1 MFSNRSSDKTPSTYS
16 SCKKSAKLEAMFDKP
31 TVELDELRKLAWSG
45 ISQRCRAKAWK
56 ILCGYLPGNSSRQQE
71 VMQRKKEEYFHCVE
85 QYFLTKD
92 EDIHQVTKPFQNS
105 PS

>member
-1 MFSNRSSDKTPSTYS
+1 
-16 SCKKSAKLEAMFDKP
+16 MFDKP